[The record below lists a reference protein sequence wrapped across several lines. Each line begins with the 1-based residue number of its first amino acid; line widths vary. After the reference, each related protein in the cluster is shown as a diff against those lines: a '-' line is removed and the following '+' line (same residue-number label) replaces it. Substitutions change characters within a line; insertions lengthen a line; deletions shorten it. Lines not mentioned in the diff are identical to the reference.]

1 MKLAKGHHIE
11 AFLVLLFY
19 LVILVC
25 YPINVGILQYPNNE
39 IWGGVNTCVRFLSG
53 DDRPFLVSQKSPGV
67 RPVPQKDP
75 KKDPTIGLEIYVPMD
90 LGPLIFPSYWKALP
104 LAALASFIAETIVW
118 RVRLGDAVFFS
129 FPEGAKETNMTHW
142 QLSNG

>member
-75 KKDPTIGLEIYVPMD
+75 KKDPTIGLQSPTE
-90 LGPLIFPSYWKALP
+90 L
-104 LAALASFIAETIVW
+104 
-118 RVRLGDAVFFS
+118 
-129 FPEGAKETNMTHW
+129 
-142 QLSNG
+142 